1 VNLAHEIRLGMSET
15 SVALRRPQELVVRW
29 RDRSVCPE
37 GSAST
42 FDRSPAAPPS
52 AAVFPILVANAVL
65 GLAAYGLVM
74 GMDEGAAGML
84 GHAVRAP
91 LACGVAWTIALP
103 ALYIINTIL
112 GSRLDASTTALG
124 ALATVS
130 FGALAMLASVP
141 VRWFV
146 NLTLPYAPVRLAV
159 DMIVFAGVGVSMID
173 VFLRVMKALEPTRS
187 RLFALLWLGL
197 VAVIGG
203 ELLILLHVFEL

>member
-1 VNLAHEIRLGMSET
+1 MHLAHEIRLGVAEIGI
-15 SVALRRPQELVVRW
+15 ALRRPEELVVRW
-29 RDRSVCPE
+29 RDR
-37 GSAST
+37 T
-42 FDRSPAAPPS
+42 PAAPPNRG
-52 AAVFPILVANAVL
+52 VFPVLLANAVL

-74 GMDEGAAGML
+74 GMGGGAAGML

-91 LACGVAWTIALP
+91 LACGVAWSIALP

-141 VRWFV
+141 IRWFFG
-146 NLTLPYAPVRLAV
+146 LTLPYPEVRLAV
-159 DMIVFAGVGVSMID
+159 DLVVFAGVGVSMVD
-173 VFLRVMKALEPTRS
+173 VFLRVMKALEPDRS

-203 ELLILLHVFEL
+203 ELLVLFHVFDF